1 MIVITA
7 VVIILAIV
15 STWGVEKS
23 TSQRIVQS
31 VQDLVTLKD
40 DWEVMTSSR
49 QIVIFFGFLVLFTIG
64 LFMQDPILESFGAE
78 VFDMPV
84 SKTT

>member
-1 MIVITA
+1 
-7 VVIILAIV
+7 
-15 STWGVEKS
+15 
-23 TSQRIVQS
+23 
-31 VQDLVTLKD
+31 
-40 DWEVMTSSR
+40 MTSSR
-49 QIVIFFGFLVLFTIG
+49 QIVIIFGFLVLFTIG